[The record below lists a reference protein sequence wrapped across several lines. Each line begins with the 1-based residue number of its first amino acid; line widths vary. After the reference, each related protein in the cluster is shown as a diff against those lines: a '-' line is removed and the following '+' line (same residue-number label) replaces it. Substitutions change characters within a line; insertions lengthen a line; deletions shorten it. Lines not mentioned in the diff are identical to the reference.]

1 MEPNCLKLLN
11 KKYKNKTIFVRLPNI
26 KREQLIFLVN
36 ERQNKEKYW
45 LWACFVLLRK
55 NISNSQKLKT
65 NIISI
70 KLFNKYATKIWLKS
84 KFVKF
89 YYYHHHSKTNRQ
101 IHKMTHLYMYTDI
114 KLGTWLCMHT
124 DTHTHCNL
132 MTWLLPFES
141 LSASSVCLHTLL
153 YKTRLDD
160 SLHSL

>member
-124 DTHTHCNL
+124 DTHTH
-132 MTWLLPFES
+132 T
-141 LSASSVCLHTLL
+141 VI
-153 YKTRLDD
+153 
-160 SLHSL
+160 